1 MTAPLEGIT
10 VLDWTQWQMGPW
22 ATAMLADLGARVIHI
37 ENKETGDGG
46 RYLKFPGVPELPEE
60 RSAYFEVNNRGKE
73 GIALDLM
80 KKEGRAVLYRL
91 VEKADVFVH
100 NFRQGVPEKLE
111 LDYETLKA
119 YNPKLIYAAASG
131 YGPSGPESM
140 EPAFDMIGLA
150 RCGIMTM
157 LGGNDTP
164 PLTIGGAIAD
174 QMGGIMTAY
183 GILAAI
189 VARER
194 LGMGQQVDVSHLGSM
209 MTLQGLTLGMQLH
222 HKQDL
227 TGYFKTDREKARNA
241 LWNHYPCK
249 DGTWIMLGMLVPDEK
264 WPVVCKALGI
274 AHLEKDPKFESI
286 ETRMANAAELVAVM
300 DEIFLTKTAREWTK
314 ILKDTGDVICTPV
327 QRTPDLE
334 NDPQVKANDYIVDVP
349 HEVFGPSK
357 ALGLAVQLSETPGEV
372 TCEAPALGQN
382 TEEVLMDLG
391 GLSWEEIEALKEK
404 DVIL

>member
-1 MTAPLEGIT
+1 MTAPLEGII

-22 ATAMLADLGARVIHI
+22 ASAMLADLGARVIHI
-37 ENKETGDGG
+37 ENKETGDSG
-46 RYLKFPGVPELPEE
+46 RYLKFPGVAELPEE
-60 RSAYFEVNNRGKE
+60 RGAYFEVNNRGKE
-73 GIALDLM
+73 SIAVDLM
-80 KKEGRAVLYRL
+80 KEEGRDIIYRL
-91 VEKADVFVH
+91 VKMSDVFVH
-100 NFRQGVPEKLE
+100 NFRQGVPENLH
-111 LDYETLKA
+111 LDYTTLKE

-131 YGPSGPESM
+131 YGPRGPESV

-157 LGGNDTP
+157 LGGNETP

-194 LGMGQQVDVSHLGSM
+194 LGVGQQVDVSHLGSM
-209 MTLQGLTLGMQLH
+209 MALQGLTIGMQLY

-227 TGYFKTDREKARNA
+227 TAYFKTDREKARNP

-249 DGTWIMLGMLVPDEK
+249 NGTWIMLGMLVPDEK
-264 WPVVCKALGI
+264 WPVLCKALGI
-274 AHLEKDPKFESI
+274 SHLEKDPKFDGI
-286 ETRMANAAELVAVM
+286 QTRMDNSAELIAIL
-300 DEIFLTKTAREWTK
+300 DSIFQTKTAREWTSV
-314 ILKDTGDVICTPV
+314 LKKTGDIICTPI
-327 QRTPDLE
+327 QTPYDLE
-334 NDPQVKANDYIVDVP
+334 NDPQVKANNYIIETQ

-357 ALGLAVQLSETPGEV
+357 VLGVPIHLSETPGSV
-372 TCEAPALGQN
+372 RCEAPALGQN

-391 GLSWEEIEALKEK
+391 GYSWEEIEALKEK
-404 DVIL
+404 AVIL